1 MATSWLDFFNGEHA
15 LYVNDRHKALHD
27 RLVARDVAALVGPGD
42 DTVLDFGCGEATEAA
57 AVAARCKRLWLSDA
71 APAVLGRV
79 AQRFAGDAVIRTA
92 TPSEV
97 EAMRDATL
105 DLVVV
110 NSLLQ
115 YLPRTDL
122 VRWLSIW
129 HDKLR
134 PGGRLVLG
142 DVIPPD
148 VSPLTDAVALLR
160 FGWEGGFL
168 TGAVAGLVRTFFS
181 DYRNLR
187 AQLGLSTYEESDIL
201 SIVEAAGFTASRRRP
216 NIGHNQARMTIVG
229 LKDG

>member
-15 LYVNDRHKALHD
+15 LYVNERHKALHD
-27 RLVARDVAALVGPGD
+27 RLVARDVAALVGSND
-42 DTVLDFGCGEATEAA
+42 AEVLDFGCGEATEAA
-57 AVAARCKRLWLSDA
+57 VVAARCRRLWLSDA

-79 AQRFAGDAVIRTA
+79 AQRFSGHAVIRTA
-92 TPSEV
+92 TPADV
-97 EAMRDATL
+97 EAMPDGTL

-115 YLPRTDL
+115 YLPRAEL
-122 VRWLSIW
+122 VRWLAIW
-129 HDKLR
+129 RDKLR

-142 DVIPPD
+142 DVISPD

-168 TGAVAGLVRTFFS
+168 TGAFVGLVRTFFS

-187 AQLGLSTYEESDIL
+187 ARLGLSTYDESDIL
-201 SIVEAAGFTASRRRP
+201 SLVESAGFTASRRRP

-229 LKDG
+229 VKDA

>member
-15 LYVNDRHKALHD
+15 LYVNESHKALHD
-27 RLVARDVAALVGPGD
+27 RLVARDVAALVDPGD
-42 DTVLDFGCGEATEAA
+42 RVVLDFGCGEATEAA
-57 AVAARCKRLWLSDA
+57 VVAARCKRLWLSDA

>member
-15 LYVNDRHKALHD
+15 LYVNERHKALHD

-79 AQRFAGDAVIRTA
+79 AQRFAGDGVIRTA

-97 EAMRDATL
+97 EAMPDATL

-115 YLPRTDL
+115 YLPRSEL
-122 VRWLSIW
+122 ARWLSIW
-129 HDKLR
+129 FAKLR

-187 AQLGLSTYEESDIL
+187 AQLGLSTYDESDIL

>member
-42 DTVLDFGCGEATEAA
+42 ESVLDFGCGEATEASV
-57 AVAARCKRLWLSDA
+57 VAARCRRLWLSDA

-79 AQRFAGDAVIRTA
+79 ARRFAGDPVIRTA
-92 TPSEV
+92 TPAEV
-97 EAMRDATL
+97 EALPAGSL

-115 YLPRTDL
+115 YLPRAEL
-122 VRWLSIW
+122 VRWLAIW

-134 PGGRLVLG
+134 PGGRVVLG

-148 VSPLTDAVALLR
+148 VNPLTDALALLR

-168 TGAVAGLVRTFFS
+168 TGAFVGLVRTFFS

-201 SIVEAAGFTASRRRP
+201 SLVETAGFTATRRRP

-229 LKDG
+229 AKDA